1 VCTPSTGCIM
11 RNSFI
16 RPRRRFRLEFC
27 LCGPLVKC
35 LAEIGAGS
43 LSAVTRFVDAEALV
57 ELAETADASTPY
69 GRYREALESP
79 DDPTCNLSV
88 EVEA

>member
-1 VCTPSTGCIM
+1 
-11 RNSFI
+11 
-16 RPRRRFRLEFC
+16 
-27 LCGPLVKC
+27 
-35 LAEIGAGS
+35 LAEIGVES
-43 LSAVTRFVDAEALV
+43 LSAVTSFVDAEALE
-57 ELAETADASTPY
+57 ELTKTADASTPY

>member
-1 VCTPSTGCIM
+1 M

-16 RPRRRFRLEFC
+16 RPRRRFRLEFGLR
-27 LCGPLVKC
+27 LCGPLVRC
-35 LAEIGAGS
+35 LAEIGAES
-43 LSAVTRFVDAEALV
+43 LSAVTSFVDAEALE
-57 ELAETADASTPY
+57 ELAKTADASTPY